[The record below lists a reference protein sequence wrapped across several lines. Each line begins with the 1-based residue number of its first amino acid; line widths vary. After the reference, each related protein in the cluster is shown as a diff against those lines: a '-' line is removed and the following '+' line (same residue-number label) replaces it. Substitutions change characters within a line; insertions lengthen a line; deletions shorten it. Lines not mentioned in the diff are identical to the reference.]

1 MRNKLHK
8 NQTNTMDS
16 LQGKFLIATPQ
27 MPDPRFK
34 EQVIYICSHNDDGAM
49 GLIVNHPSEYSLL
62 EIFLS
67 ANVEVSGTDFP
78 KIYIGGPVDVETAF
92 FLYSSDYVGKNE
104 LSISE
109 DVSMSRDPQILHDI
123 AAGIG
128 PKSYIFVLGYSGWAP
143 GQLEAE
149 LTVNGWLTLPA
160 KNEILF
166 HTENEEKWKKAAM
179 QFGIDISLYSDQIGT
194 A

>member
-1 MRNKLHK
+1 ME
-8 NQTNTMDS
+8 S

-34 EQVIYICSHNDDGAM
+34 EQVIYICSHNDQGAM

-62 EIFLS
+62 EIFKS
-67 ANVEVSGTDFP
+67 ANLDYYKEDLP
-78 KIYIGGPVDVETAF
+78 PIYIGGPVEVEAAF
-92 FLYSSDYVGKNE
+92 FLYSSEYVAQYE
-104 LSISE
+104 LEISD

-128 PKSYIFVLGYSGWAP
+128 PQSYIFVLGYSGWGP
-143 GQLEAE
+143 GQLESE
-149 LTVNGWLTLPA
+149 LTMNGWLALPA
-160 KNEILF
+160 RKDILF
-166 HTENEEKWKKAAM
+166 DTADDEKWKKAAM
-179 QFGIDISLYSDQIGT
+179 QFGIDISLYTDEIGT

>member
-1 MRNKLHK
+1 ME
-8 NQTNTMDS
+8 S

-34 EQVIYICSHNDDGAM
+34 EQLIYMCSHNDDGAM

-62 EIFLS
+62 EIFKS
-67 ANVEVSGTDFP
+67 ANLTISDNKDLP
-78 KIYIGGPVDVETAF
+78 PIYIGGPVDVETAF
-92 FLYSSDYVGKNE
+92 FLYSSGYESEHE

-109 DVSMSRDPQILHDI
+109 DVSLSRDPQILNDI
-123 AAGIG
+123 AQGKG
-128 PKSYIFVLGYSGWAP
+128 PHDFMFVLGYSGWAP

-149 LTVNGWLTLPA
+149 LTVNGWLTLPSQ
-160 KNEILF
+160 NEILF
-166 HTENEEKWKKAAM
+166 QTPDADKWKRAAL
-179 QFGIDISLYSDQIGT
+179 QFGIDISLYTDEIGT